1 MLKIRLSSPAKAIQ
15 ALPGLPA
22 WLSGLLASRG
32 VKTEAEARRF
42 LHPALDQLLPPLML
56 HQMAEARDLLL
67 RAREQGKKTVIYGD
81 YDVDGVCASAI
92 LWEALGMLGMERE
105 VYLPDRHKEGYGLNT
120 PAVEKLAQ
128 EFQVLVTVDCGITSV
143 AEVSRVRE
151 LGMDVI
157 VTDHH
162 RHGENL
168 PPAQAVVSP
177 LLGDYAFP
185 FLCGAGVAWKLAEA
199 LLDTC
204 KQEISQDGKKS
215 GTSYGFLGRGPGGNH
230 SLASKEWFPPENS
243 SALGDKALPL
253 MEIAALATIADMVPL
268 TGENR
273 VIAALGLEKLGG
285 TRRPGLRAV
294 MERAGIHGAVSSD
307 QVAFQI
313 APRMNACGRMESART
328 ALNMLLTRDGT
339 QAEELSLK
347 MEKLNQERKNQ
358 EAFVLKEALEQV
370 RGMDLVQEKAIVVRG
385 EGWNS
390 GVVGLAAGKVAE
402 KYAYPTVALAQ
413 EGDLCVGSA
422 RSAGDVDI
430 HQALSRCAGLFE
442 RFGGHK
448 QAAGLTIRA
457 ENVPAFREALSQAV
471 AEQTGGKPVI
481 PEVLCDG
488 EMTLSDVTAETAGW
502 LKKLEPFG
510 MGNPAPRFL
519 CKNVLPL
526 SFRAVG
532 AEGRHLKCTF
542 QQGMAVRDGIF
553 FGGGDWAG
561 RDTGALVLS
570 MSPEINEFRGKVS
583 AECRLYAMEMLP
595 DTLVENREKEALC
608 LMREDRRGDAPLP
621 VITEAGM
628 NARMGESQGTLLLC
642 RCLKTALRLREKF
655 PEADFCLEKADDP
668 RVFSAIL
675 LYGKAGDVHPAFRR
689 VIFCD
694 GDTGEGA
701 AWRAALPNAELYALP
716 RTRELMEALARSFV
730 DRDALRRCYLALKAE
745 PPLDLR
751 VFARQMALTEAQA
764 LFALRVLEEIDLVT
778 LSLRPF
784 KTELLPMKKRNPEES
799 GLFCLAGLAK
809 EETYGV
815 HGV

>member
-1 MLKIRLSSPAKAIQ
+1 MFKIRLASPSADVQ
-15 ALPGLPA
+15 ALPGLPV
-22 WLSGLLASRG
+22 WMPGLLASRG
-32 VKTEAEARRF
+32 VTTEAEARRF
-42 LHPALDQLLPPLML
+42 LHPALDQLLPPLRL
-56 HQMAEARDLLL
+56 HQMAEARELLL

-92 LWEALGMLGMERE
+92 LWETLGMLGMERE
-105 VYLPDRHKEGYGLNT
+105 VYIPDRHKEGYGLNT
-120 PAVEKLAQ
+120 AAVESLAQ
-128 EFQVLVTVDCGITSV
+128 SNQVLVTVDCGITSV
-143 AEVSRVRE
+143 AEVRRARE
-151 LGMDVI
+151 LGLDVI

-162 RHGENL
+162 RHGEEL

-185 FLCGAGVAWKLAEA
+185 FLCGAGVAWKLATA
-199 LLDTC
+199 LV
-204 KQEISQDGKKS
+204 
-215 GTSYGFLGRGPGGNH
+215 
-230 SLASKEWFPPENS
+230 
-243 SALGDKALPL
+243 GDKALPL
-253 MEIAALATIADMVPL
+253 LEIAALATIADMVPL
-268 TGENR
+268 IGENR
-273 VIAALGLEKLGG
+273 AIAALGLEKLAD

-294 MERAGIHGAVSSD
+294 MERAGIRATVSSD

-328 ALNMLLTRDGT
+328 ALDMLLTRDRAR
-339 QAEELSLK
+339 AEELALK
-347 MEKLNQERKNQ
+347 MEKLNQERKDQ

-370 RGMDLVQEKAIVVRG
+370 GGMDLVREKAIVVLG
-385 EGWNS
+385 EKWNS

-402 KYAYPTVALAQ
+402 KYAYPTVALAR

-422 RSAGDVDI
+422 RSAGEIDI
-430 HQALSRCAGLFE
+430 HKALSRCAGLFE

-448 QAAGLTIRA
+448 QAAGLTLRA

-471 AEQTGGKPVI
+471 AEQTGGRPVI
-481 PEVLCDG
+481 PELLCDG
-488 EMTLSDVTAETAGW
+488 EMALSDVTAETAGW

-519 CKNVLPL
+519 CANVLPL

-542 QQGMAVRDGIF
+542 QQGRAVRDGIF

-561 RDTGALVLS
+561 RETGALTLA

-595 DTLVENREKEALC
+595 DTLTENPEKEALC
-608 LMREDRRGDAPLP
+608 LMREARRTDGALP
-621 VITEAGM
+621 VITEAEM
-628 NARMGESQGTLLLC
+628 NAFMGESQGVLLLC
-642 RCLKTALRLREKF
+642 RCLKTALRLRERF
-655 PEADFCLEKADDP
+655 PDADFCLDRANDP
-668 RVFSAIL
+668 RAFSAIL
-675 LYGKAGDVHPAFRR
+675 LYGSAGDAHPAFRR

-701 AWRAALPNAELYALP
+701 AWQAALPGAELYALP
-716 RTRELMEALARSFV
+716 RTRELMEALTRAFV
-730 DRDALRRCYLALKAE
+730 DRDGLRRCYLALKSE
-745 PPLDLR
+745 TPPDLR
-751 VFARQMALTEAQA
+751 GFARQRLLTEAQA

-784 KTELLPMKKRNPEES
+784 GAALLPVQKRGPEES
-799 GLFCLAGLAK
+799 GLFCLAEKAK
-809 EETYGV
+809 EEMYGV

>member
-1 MLKIRLSSPAKAIQ
+1 MLKIRLASPSAEVP
-15 ALPGLPA
+15 ALSGLPA
-22 WLSGLLASRG
+22 WMPGLLASRN
-32 VKTEAEARRF
+32 VSTEKEARRF
-42 LHPALDQLLPPLML
+42 LHPALDQLLPPLRL
-56 HQMAEARDLLL
+56 HQMEEARSLLL
-67 RAREQGKKTVIYGD
+67 RAREQGEKTVIYGD

-120 PAVEKLAQ
+120 PAVEALAQ
-128 EFQVLVTVDCGITSV
+128 NFQVLVTVDCGITSV
-143 AEVSRVRE
+143 TEVRRARE

-162 RHGENL
+162 RHGEEL
-168 PPAQAVVSP
+168 PPADAVVSP

-185 FLCGAGVAWKLAEA
+185 FLCGAGVAWKLAMA
-199 LLDTC
+199 LV
-204 KQEISQDGKKS
+204 E
-215 GTSYGFLGRGPGGNH
+215 
-230 SLASKEWFPPENS
+230 
-243 SALGDKALPL
+243 DKALPL
-253 MEIAALATIADMVPL
+253 LEIAALATVADMVPL
-268 TGENR
+268 TEENR
-273 VIAALGLEKLGG
+273 VIAALGLEKLKD

-328 ALNMLLTRDGT
+328 ALDMLLTRDAAR
-339 QAEELSLK
+339 AEELALK
-347 MEKLNQERKNQ
+347 MERLNQERKDQ

-370 RGMDLVQEKAIVVRG
+370 KGMDLVREKAIVVLG
-385 EGWNS
+385 EKWNS

-413 EGDLCVGSA
+413 DGDLCVGSA
-422 RSAGDVDI
+422 RSAGDIDI
-430 HQALSRCAGLFE
+430 HKALSRCAGLFE

-448 QAAGLTIRA
+448 QAAGLTLRA

-471 AEQTGGKPVI
+471 AEQTGGRPVI
-481 PEVLCDG
+481 PEILCDG
-488 EMTLSDVTAETAGW
+488 EMTLADVTVETAEW

-519 CKNVLPL
+519 CKNALPL
-526 SFRAVG
+526 SFRPVG

-542 QQGMAVRDGIF
+542 QQGQAVRDGIF

-561 RDTGALVLS
+561 RETGALTLA

-583 AECRLYAMEMLP
+583 AECRLYALEMLP
-595 DTLVENREKEALC
+595 DTLTENREKEALC
-608 LMREDRRGDAPLP
+608 LMREARRTDAALP
-621 VITEAGM
+621 VIPEAG
-628 NARMGESQGTLLLC
+628 ALMGESQGTLLVC

-668 RVFSAIL
+668 RAFSAIL
-675 LYGKAGDVHPAFRR
+675 LYGGAGDAHPAFRR
-689 VIFCD
+689 VVFCD

-701 AWRAALPNAELYALP
+701 AWRAALPQAELFALP
-716 RTRELMEALARSFV
+716 RTRELKEALARAFV
-730 DRDALRRCYLALKAE
+730 DRDGLRRCYLALKTE
-745 PPLDLR
+745 QPLDLR
-751 VFARQMALTEAQA
+751 VFARQRLLTEAQA

-784 KTELLPMKKRNPEES
+784 GAALLPVQKRGPEES
-799 GLFCLAGLAK
+799 GLFRLAGSC
-809 EETYGV
+809 
-815 HGV
+815 HSSN

>member
-1 MLKIRLSSPAKAIQ
+1 MLKIRLASPSADVP
-15 ALPGLPA
+15 ALQGLPA
-22 WLSGLLASRG
+22 WMPGLLYSRG
-32 VKTEAEARRF
+32 VKTEKEARRF
-42 LHPALDQLLPPLML
+42 LHPALDQLLPPLAL
-56 HQMAEARDLLL
+56 HQMAEARDQLL

-120 PAVEKLAQ
+120 PAVEALAR

-143 AEVSRVRE
+143 AEVSRARE

-162 RHGENL
+162 RHGEEL

-185 FLCGAGVAWKLAEA
+185 FLCGAGVAWKLA
-199 LLDTC
+199 
-204 KQEISQDGKKS
+204 
-215 GTSYGFLGRGPGGNH
+215 
-230 SLASKEWFPPENS
+230 
-243 SALGDKALPL
+243 SALVGDKALPL

-273 VIAALGLEKLGG
+273 VIAALGLEKLKD

-294 MERAGIHGAVSSD
+294 MERAGIHAAVSSD

-313 APRMNACGRMESART
+313 APRMNACGRMESARI
-328 ALNMLLTRDGT
+328 ALDMLLTRNAA
-339 QAEELSLK
+339 QAEELALK

-370 RGMDLVQEKAIVVRG
+370 SGMDLVREKAIVVRG

-413 EGDLCVGSA
+413 DGELCVGSA
-422 RSAGDVDI
+422 RSAGDIDI
-430 HQALSRCAGLFE
+430 HKALSRCAGLFV

-448 QAAGLTIRA
+448 QAAGLTIRT
-457 ENVPAFREALSQAV
+457 ENVPAFREALSAAV

-481 PEVLCDG
+481 PEALCDG
-488 EMTLSDVTAETAGW
+488 EMALSDVTAETAGW

-595 DTLVENREKEALC
+595 DTLTENKEKEALC

-621 VITEAGM
+621 EITA
-628 NARMGESQGTLLLC
+628 ADLDAFMGESQGALLLC
-642 RCLKTALRLREKF
+642 RCLKTALRLLEKF

-668 RVFSAIL
+668 RAFSAIL
-675 LYGKAGDVHPAFRR
+675 LYGGAGDVNPAFRR

-694 GDTGEGA
+694 GDTGEGPS
-701 AWRAALPNAELYALP
+701 WRAALPNAELCALP
-716 RTRELMEALARSFV
+716 RTGELQEILARAFV

-745 PPLDLR
+745 LPLDLR
-751 VFARQMALTEAQA
+751 VFARQMPLTEAQA
-764 LFALRVLEEIDLVT
+764 LFALRVLEEIDLLT

-784 KTELLPMKKRNPEES
+784 GVELLPMKKRSPEES
-799 GLFCLAGLAK
+799 GLFCLAGMAK